1 MEELFG
7 LGLHSGIVVSISF
20 GGLSL
25 DTLDKLQAA
34 RCDGFVEFLRKFLCF
49 CRSIVVHICHPGRQS
64 ETVYMKINFQ

>member
-34 RCDGFVEFLRKFLCF
+34 RCDG
-49 CRSIVVHICHPGRQS
+49 QS
-64 ETVYMKINFQ
+64 ETAYMKINFHEVVRSFGSFVGV